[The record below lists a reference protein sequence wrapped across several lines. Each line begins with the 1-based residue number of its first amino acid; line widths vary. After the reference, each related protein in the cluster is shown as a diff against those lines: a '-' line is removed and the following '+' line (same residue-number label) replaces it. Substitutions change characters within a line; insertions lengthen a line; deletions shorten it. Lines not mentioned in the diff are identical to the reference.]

1 MTPERLA
8 KIREFAANRWLHG
21 FDPQTV
27 RDLLDH
33 IAAQDQ
39 RIAELE
45 AGQGSAGAE
54 LADLIRKRYPRLL
67 ERGNPL
73 YDGTLDDAI
82 GRIKEGGP
90 IEAGR
95 VVVAELTND
104 DELEAFNG
112 HRDPTED
119 EIHALRIGYALA
131 ISRIRA
137 IPSGRV
143 PGEGQ
148 VAIRWIPV
156 SESLPDDGESVG
168 FIIDSPRDEWNHGR
182 AVGGR
187 FNRKHFDKGF
197 GGFSFPG
204 IEWLASHWCRFPPA
218 PDALRSGEK
227 KGGEG

>member
-27 RDLLDH
+27 RDLLAH

-95 VVVAELTND
+95 VVVAELMED
-104 DELEAFNG
+104 DCFQEL
-112 HRDPTED
+112 R
-119 EIHALRIGYALA
+119 R
-131 ISRIRA
+131 RA
-137 IPSGRV
+137 MNW
-143 PGEGQ
+143 GE
-148 VAIRWIPV
+148 
-156 SESLPDDGESVG
+156 
-168 FIIDSPRDEWNHGR
+168 
-182 AVGGR
+182 
-187 FNRKHFDKGF
+187 
-197 GGFSFPG
+197 
-204 IEWLASHWCRFPPA
+204 
-218 PDALRSGEK
+218 
-227 KGGEG
+227 